1 MLLDGKSVFLTG
13 ATGGIGMPLVNLLIE
28 RGANVI
34 AYDRTKQGNLME
46 SIDTTCKALREQT
59 PDILINLAGINDFNH
74 AEDQDYDALVTL
86 NLLVPMRLCQ
96 AVLPAMRKR
105 GSGQIVNIGS
115 MTGLIPLPHMT
126 GYVAAKAGLK
136 GYSDALRREVAD
148 TGITISH
155 IAPRAV
161 HTTMNSGKAGQL
173 NRRTNVTEDDPRDV
187 ARQIVNAIEHD
198 KTDVRI
204 GWPERLFALINAVIP
219 GIVDRGLRKNT
230 AIGEEILK
238 TDQMVAPIPL
248 IANKPDANP
257 RSHPA

>member
-28 RGANVI
+28 RGANVV
-34 AYDRTKQGNLME
+34 AYDRTTQGNLME
-46 SIDTTCKALREQT
+46 SIDTTCKALREHT

-126 GYVAAKAGLK
+126 GYVAAKSGLK
-136 GYSDALRREVAD
+136 GYSDALRRELTG
-148 TGITISH
+148 TGITI
-155 IAPRAV
+155 
-161 HTTMNSGKAGQL
+161 
-173 NRRTNVTEDDPRDV
+173 TNVTEDDPRDV

-238 TDQMVAPIPL
+238 ADQVVAPIPL